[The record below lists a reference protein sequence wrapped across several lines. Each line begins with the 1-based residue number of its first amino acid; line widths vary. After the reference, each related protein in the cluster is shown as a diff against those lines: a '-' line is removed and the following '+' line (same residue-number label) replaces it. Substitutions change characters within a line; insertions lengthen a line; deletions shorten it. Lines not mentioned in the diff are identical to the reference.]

1 MLNRPTVLALALVTS
16 TNGTVREGV
25 ALNTEPTSAGTISV
39 FCSAAIT
46 TASVLATFKL
56 QVSDDGTNWYDIS
69 GGTSS
74 SVSFATA
81 AGTGTEVVTSKVLA
95 FDVAVISWVQC
106 RVVATLSGAG
116 TNTADKTT
124 ATYHYVSRGKLLQ

>member
-1 MLNRPTVLALALVTS
+1 MLNRPTVLALSLATS
-16 TNGTVREGV
+16 TNGTVREG
-25 ALNTEPTSAGTISV
+25 ATLNTEPTSAGTISV

-56 QVSDDGTNWYDIS
+56 QVSDDGTNWYDLS

-74 SVSFATA
+74 NVTFATA
-81 AGTGTEVVTSKVLA
+81 AGTGTEVVTSKVLM
-95 FDVAVISWVQC
+95 FDVAAISWVQC
-106 RVVATLSGAG
+106 RVVATLSGA
-116 TNTADKTT
+116 TTVSADKTT

>member
-1 MLNRPTVLALALVTS
+1 MLNRPTVLALALTTS
-16 TNGTVREGV
+16 ASGVAREG
-25 ALNTEPTSAGTISV
+25 ATLNTEPTSAGTISV

-56 QVSDDGTNWYDIS
+56 QVSDDGTNWYDLS

-74 SVSFATA
+74 NVSFATA
-81 AGTGTEVVTSKVLA
+81 AGTGTEVITSKVLM

-106 RVVATLSGAG
+106 RVVATLSGA
-116 TNTADKTT
+116 TPVSADKTT

>member
-1 MLNRPTVLALALVTS
+1 MLNRPTVLALALATS
-16 TNGTVREGV
+16 ANGTAREG
-25 ALNTEPTSAGTISV
+25 ATLNTEPTSAGTISV

-56 QVSDDGTNWYDIS
+56 QVSDDGTNWYDLA

-74 SVSFATA
+74 NVSFATA
-81 AGTGTEVVTSKVLA
+81 AGTGSEVITSKVLT

-106 RVVATLSGAG
+106 RVVATLSGAS
-116 TNTADKTT
+116 TNLADTTT

>member
-1 MLNRPTVLALALVTS
+1 MLNRPTVLALALETS
-16 TNGTVREGV
+16 PNGTARNGA

-56 QVSDDGTNWYDIS
+56 QVSDDGTNWCDLA

-74 SVSFATA
+74 NVSFATA
-81 AGTGTEVVTSKVLA
+81 AGTGTEVATSKVLT

-106 RVVATLSGAG
+106 RVVATLSGAS
-116 TNTADKTT
+116 TAAADKTT

>member
-1 MLNRPTVLALALVTS
+1 MLNRPTVLALTLTTS
-16 TNGTVREGV
+16 TNGTAREGA

-56 QVSDDGTNWYDIS
+56 QVSDNGTDWYDLA

-74 SVSFATA
+74 NVSFATA
-81 AGTGTEVVTSKVLA
+81 AGTGTEVVTSKVLT

-106 RVVATLSGAG
+106 RVVATLSGA
-116 TNTADKTT
+116 TTVAADKTT

>member
-1 MLNRPTVLALALVTS
+1 MLNRPTVLALATLNTP
-16 TNGTVREGV
+16 NGTARAGA

-46 TASVLATFKL
+46 TARVLATFKL
-56 QVSDDGTNWYDIS
+56 QVSDDGTNWYDLA

-74 SVSFATA
+74 NVSFATA
-81 AGTGTEVVTSKVLA
+81 AGTGSEVITSKVLT

-106 RVVATLSGAG
+106 RVVATLSGAS
-116 TNTADKTT
+116 TNLADTTT

>member
-1 MLNRPTVLALALVTS
+1 MLNRPTVLALSLATS
-16 TNGTVREGV
+16 TNGTVREGA

-56 QVSDDGTNWYDIS
+56 QVSDDGTSWYDLA

-74 SVSFATA
+74 NVSFATA
-81 AGTGTEVVTSKVLA
+81 AGTGTEVVTSKVLT

-106 RVVATLSGAG
+106 RVVATLSGAA
-116 TNTADKTT
+116 TAAADKTT

>member
-1 MLNRPTVLALALVTS
+1 MLNRPTVLALVLDTS
-16 TNGTVREGV
+16 PNGTARNG
-25 ALNTEPTSAGTISV
+25 ATLNTEPTSAGTISV
-39 FCSAAIT
+39 FCSASIT

-56 QVSDDGTNWYDIS
+56 QVSDDGTNWYDLA

-74 SVSFATA
+74 NVSFATA
-81 AGTGTEVVTSKVLA
+81 AGTGTEVITSKVLT

-106 RVVATLSGAG
+106 RVVATLSGAS
-116 TNTADKTT
+116 TVSADKTT

>member
-1 MLNRPTVLALALVTS
+1 MLNRPTVLALALATS
-16 TNGTVREGV
+16 ANGTAREGA

-39 FCSAAIT
+39 FCSASIT

-56 QVSDDGTNWYDIS
+56 QVSDDGTNWYDLS

-74 SVSFATA
+74 NVTFATA
-81 AGTGTEVVTSKVLA
+81 AGTGSEVVTSKVLM

-106 RVVATLSGAG
+106 RVVATLSGAA
-116 TNTADKTT
+116 TAAADKTT

>member
-1 MLNRPTVLALALVTS
+1 MLNRPTVLALSLATS
-16 TNGTVREGV
+16 TNGTVREGA

-56 QVSDDGTNWYDIS
+56 QVSDNGTDWYDIAH
-69 GGTSS
+69 GA
-74 SVSFATA
+74 SFATA
-81 AGTGTEVVTSKVLA
+81 AGTGTEVVTSKVLT
-95 FDVAVISWVQC
+95 FDVAAISWVQC

>member
-1 MLNRPTVLALALVTS
+1 MLNRPTVLALALTTS
-16 TNGTVREGV
+16 ASGVAREG
-25 ALNTEPTSAGTISV
+25 ATLNTEPTSAGTISV

-56 QVSDDGTNWYDIS
+56 QVSDDGTNWYDLS

-74 SVSFATA
+74 NVSFATA
-81 AGTGTEVVTSKVLA
+81 AGTGTEAITSKVLM

-106 RVVATLSGAG
+106 RVVATLSGA
-116 TNTADKTT
+116 TPVSADKTT

>member
-1 MLNRPTVLALALVTS
+1 MLNRPTVLALALATS
-16 TNGTVREGV
+16 ANGTAREGA

-56 QVSDDGTNWYDIS
+56 QVSDDGTNWYDLS

-74 SVSFATA
+74 TITFATA
-81 AGTGTEVVTSKVLA
+81 AGTGTEVVTSKVLT

-106 RVVATLSGAG
+106 RVVATLSGAA
-116 TNTADKTT
+116 TAAADKTT